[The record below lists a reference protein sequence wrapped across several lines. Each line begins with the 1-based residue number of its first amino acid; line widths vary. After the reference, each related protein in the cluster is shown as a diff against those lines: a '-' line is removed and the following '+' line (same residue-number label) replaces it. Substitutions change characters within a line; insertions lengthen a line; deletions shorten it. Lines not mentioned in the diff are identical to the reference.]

1 MPNALTRHVGL
12 NAGTWV
18 VETLVKHYFE
28 HAFGDRKASRTN
40 GTDSV
45 SGNLR
50 QDELLYDEVFN
61 IVKVSHSVRRVNQQC
76 PIYSILVI
84 LGRVHSVST
93 GNSRVLLAL
102 NILFSH
108 TVEELQRFSNTR
120 TPSAPWMHVVRV
132 LVPMSCCE
140 SAATHLIEA
149 LGGEEKTKQVVG
161 GTKWWQVRGVQG

>member
-28 HAFGDRKASRTN
+28 HAFGDRKAPRTN

-61 IVKVSHSVRRVNQQC
+61 IVKVSHIVRRVNQQC
-76 PIYSILVI
+76 PILFY
-84 LGRVHSVST
+84 
-93 GNSRVLLAL
+93 
-102 NILFSH
+102 FSH
-108 TVEELQRFSNTR
+108 SWTRLLSEFRQFSRTTR
-120 TPSAPWMHVVRV
+120 SQY
-132 LVPMSCCE
+132 SFQSYC
-140 SAATHLIEA
+140 
-149 LGGEEKTKQVVG
+149 
-161 GTKWWQVRGVQG
+161 